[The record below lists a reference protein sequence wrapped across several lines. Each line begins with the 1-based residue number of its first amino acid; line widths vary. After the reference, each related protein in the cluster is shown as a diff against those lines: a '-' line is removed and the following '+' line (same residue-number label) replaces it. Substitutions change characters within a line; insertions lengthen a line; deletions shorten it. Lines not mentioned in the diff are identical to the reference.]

1 MRIAF
6 LGASLTEG
14 KYGGDWVAAAR
25 PHLPGHTL
33 LNHGIAGSTI
43 NRLAERVGD
52 VAADGAEACFV
63 LPGSNDALAYV
74 FPATRP
80 YYKAQQDLPDGYLE
94 PDDYAAYL
102 RDLFNQLALNQI
114 HALVGLPPMEYSPEA
129 VAASALFN
137 RHTREVAEALN
148 VPVLDIAAAL
158 NPPQVL
164 VRPPLSLQT
173 VFRIGDRIQSG
184 WHDYDSERAAGGYTY
199 SFDGIHITPA
209 AAADLGWRVADWLRE
224 QLDL

>member
-94 PDDYAAYL
+94 PGDYAAYL
-102 RDLFNQLALNQI
+102 YVVCR
-114 HALVGLPPMEYSPEA
+114 YSP
-129 VAASALFN
+129 
-137 RHTREVAEALN
+137 TM
-148 VPVLDIAAAL
+148 
-158 NPPQVL
+158 
-164 VRPPLSLQT
+164 
-173 VFRIGDRIQSG
+173 
-184 WHDYDSERAAGGYTY
+184 
-199 SFDGIHITPA
+199 
-209 AAADLGWRVADWLRE
+209 AADRTKHGCARPARALPLTGRGQEDAPMG
-224 QLDL
+224 

>member
-33 LNHGIAGSTI
+33 LNHGVAGHTI
-43 NRLAERVGD
+43 NRLLERVGYV
-52 VAADGAEACFV
+52 VADDAEACFV
-63 LPGSNDALAYV
+63 LPGSNDALAYT

-80 YYKAQQDLPDGYLE
+80 YYKSQQGLPNGYLE
-94 PDDYAAYL
+94 PDDYASYL
-102 RDLFNQLALNQI
+102 RELLNQLAVNHI
-114 HALVGLPPMEYSPEA
+114 HALIGLPPMEYSPAA

-137 RHTREVAEALN
+137 RHTRDVAVSLN
-148 VPVLDIAAAL
+148 VPVFDIAAAL
-158 NPPQVL
+158 NPPHVPE
-164 VRPPLSLQT
+164 RPPLTLQT
-173 VFRIGDRIQSG
+173 VFRIGERVQSG
-184 WHDYDSERAAGGYTY
+184 WNDYDAERAAGGFTY

-209 AAADLGWRVADWLRE
+209 AAKDLGKRVADWLRD

>member
-33 LNHGIAGSTI
+33 LNHGVAGNTV
-43 NRLAERVGD
+43 NRLVERVGY
-52 VAADGAEACFV
+52 VAADDAEACFV
-63 LPGSNDALAYV
+63 LAGSNDALAYA

-80 YYKAQQDLPDGYLE
+80 YYKSQQGLPDGYLE

-102 RDLFNQLALNQI
+102 RDLLNQLALNHI

-129 VAASALFN
+129 VEASALFN
-137 RHTREVAEALN
+137 RHTREVAESLN

-158 NPPQVL
+158 NPPHVPK
-164 VRPPLSLQT
+164 RPPLTLQT
-173 VFRIGDRIQSG
+173 VFRIGERIQSG
-184 WHDYDSERAAGGYTY
+184 WNDFDSERAAGGYTY

-209 AAADLGWRVADWLRE
+209 AAGDLGWRVADWLRE